1 MLCSGHAKVTSTRT
15 CPSTKEVRAHLSN
28 SRHSGMREV
37 LHGSLLIL
45 FGVGKG
51 DVRKRLED
59 IGSSL
64 RIDGK
69 ERGREGRISSS
80 SREGG
85 RVGKGRGLEKQ
96 QNARYRDQPRSIPGR
111 EAWRH
116 IYRRAWMLTRCE
128 RAGGELGSMNEV
140 MSSLV
145 PSFLPLHSTHQGPTA
160 NTLKPLSSTSSMIS

>member
-80 SREGG
+80 STWATWWDRCCSSGTGPWRWPPWWPRSSPGWWLGGAEPRTRERPTWRV
-85 RVGKGRGLEKQ
+85 RVGRSRRLSGG
-96 QNARYRDQPRSIPGR
+96 YGDQPG
-111 EAWRH
+111 A
-116 IYRRAWMLTRCE
+116 
-128 RAGGELGSMNEV
+128 
-140 MSSLV
+140 
-145 PSFLPLHSTHQGPTA
+145 
-160 NTLKPLSSTSSMIS
+160 SSTGSGSVWTTVSPDTARVRTT